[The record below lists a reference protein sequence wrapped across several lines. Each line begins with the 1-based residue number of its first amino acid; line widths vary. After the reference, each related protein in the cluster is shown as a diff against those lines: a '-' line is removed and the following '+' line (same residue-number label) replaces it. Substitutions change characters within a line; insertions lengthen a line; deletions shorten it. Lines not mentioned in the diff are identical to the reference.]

1 MIQDKFQFS
10 ILKTYFPCNSLNLTI
25 PTAMIISAIV
35 DHNHIK
41 PTLKIQKTVSLLKVY
56 YLLCDE
62 WTIANAYEEKQI
74 VFTAIKKSMPK
85 GKYFKSVPLWYIIF
99 QLTPTGTSSLRK

>member
-1 MIQDKFQFS
+1 MQQFES
-10 ILKTYFPCNSLNLTI
+10 HNPNSHDY
-25 PTAMIISAIV
+25 ISAIV

-85 GKYFKSVPLWYIIF
+85 GKYFKIRPIVVHSFSIDTNWNLFPQKI
-99 QLTPTGTSSLRK
+99 RRAK